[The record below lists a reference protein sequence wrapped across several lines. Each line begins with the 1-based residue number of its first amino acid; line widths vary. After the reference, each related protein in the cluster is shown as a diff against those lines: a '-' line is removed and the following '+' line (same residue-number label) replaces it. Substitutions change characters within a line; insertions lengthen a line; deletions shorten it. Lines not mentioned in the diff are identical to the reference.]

1 MMKTLAIAV
10 NQRFIREGFVPLMVI
25 FALLL
30 LGATTVDAKESIK
43 FVHELKANLKMPVD
57 VALAPNG
64 DVYVLDQKASQ
75 VHVFNQAG
83 ELSFSFAEYGSGWG
97 KLIDPQSLAISR
109 DGDVI
114 IADTGNKRVQVFNSR
129 GSFIY
134 ELGNSGDKPG
144 QFIEPTLVS
153 IDAYGYIFVADVANK
168 TISKFSP
175 KGVFFQATPLEGRP
189 ADMLFDVQQNMYIL
203 YPESGRIVKRPMDGG
218 YTETIEFSWEG
229 RNYLTD
235 STRISVDMRGDIYL
249 IDRLKD
255 SVVKIDQDQHLLLS
269 FGSKGIGRG
278 QFDQPIGIIADDQ
291 GKIYV
296 ADSRNKR
303 VQVIE
308 VIGSQKVAL
317 DPVEGKAPVVDYA
330 RSISAEKSLSDIKYD
345 EKHGLFALSETTGH
359 ILHQKKSD
367 LFVYGD
373 FDNKSL
379 LMNTPSAMQI
389 LKDGKLLVADT
400 GNNRLQFL
408 NADGSHDYSF
418 GTKGVK
424 DGQFD
429 SLSGV
434 AVNNEGQIYIAD
446 TRNNRI
452 QIFNSDGIYLKAFGQ
467 KGENTQNNKSPK
479 MGYFNYPKTLEF
491 DSKGLLY
498 VLDSRNRR
506 IQVFDQQGTPIK
518 EIGAIGDLVEFN
530 QPVDLALDEWDN
542 LYIAD
547 QGTHTVK
554 VLDNKG
560 KLVTEF
566 GSAGKGRSYFPRL
579 SSISVAQ
586 GKIYVAD
593 YDMDEIKVFDI
604 HINDEQIKKK
614 MALLDKEMDKS
625 EEKIASKADTS
636 SMNKKKLML
645 AANEASANE
654 TPVPD
659 KVVKIEQPKT
669 LEQKTEDAAN
679 LSKQPEMALK
689 NGVQQD
695 QDRIYFTQV
704 SYPLK
709 TENMDDKIKY
719 QMMHKMTLQLA
730 IVNVANQY
738 GMAVEE
744 VTPHVKVEKEDM
756 LDDGRLRITVSVPK
770 DLSKAMQSTQA
781 EKNIKVSQLK

>member
-1 MMKTLAIAV
+1 MKTFAIAV
-10 NQRFIREGFVPLMVI
+10 NQKFIREGLVPLLVI

-43 FVHELKANLKMPVD
+43 FVNELKANLEMPVD

-64 DVYVLDQKASQ
+64 DIYVLDQKTGQ
-75 VHVFNQAG
+75 VHVFDQKG

-97 KLIDPQSLAISR
+97 KLADPQSLAISR

-134 ELGNSGDKPG
+134 ELGNSGEKPG

-175 KGVFFQATPLEGRP
+175 KGVFFQAMPLEGRP
-189 ADMLFDVQQNMYIL
+189 ADLLFDVQQNLYIL
-203 YPESGRIVKRPMDGG
+203 YPQRGIIVKRPMDGG
-218 YTETIEFSWEG
+218 YTENIEFTWEG
-229 RNYLTD
+229 KDYVASAVRMT
-235 STRISVDMRGDIYL
+235 VDMRGDIYL
-249 IDRLKD
+249 IDGLKD
-255 SVVKIDQDQHLLLS
+255 SVVKIDQQQHMLLS
-269 FGSKGIGRG
+269 FGSKGTGRG
-278 QFDQPIGIIADDQ
+278 QFSQPIGIIADHE
-291 GKIYV
+291 GNIYV
-296 ADSRNKR
+296 ADAKNKR

-308 VIGSQKVAL
+308 VKGSEKDALEPVA
-317 DPVEGKAPVVDYA
+317 GKAPVVDY
-330 RSISAEKSLSDIKYD
+330 STTISAEKSLSDIKYD
-345 EKHGLFALSETTGH
+345 EEYGLFALSEMTGH

-379 LMNTPSAMQI
+379 LMNTPLAMQI

-408 NADGSHDYSF
+408 NADGSHDYFF
-418 GTKGVK
+418 GTKGAEN
-424 DGQFD
+424 GQFD

-434 AVNNEGQIYIAD
+434 AVNGEGQIYIAD
-446 TRNNRI
+446 TKNNRI
-452 QIFNSDGIYLKAFGQ
+452 QVFNSDGIYLNAFGQ
-467 KGENTQNNKSPK
+467 KGEITKDNKSPQL
-479 MGYFNYPKTLEF
+479 GYFNSPKTLEF
-491 DSKGLLY
+491 DSKEQLY
-498 VLDSRNRR
+498 VLDTKNRR

-530 QPVDLALDEWDN
+530 QPVDLAIDEWDN
-542 LYIAD
+542 LYVAD
-547 QGTHTVK
+547 RGSHTVK

-593 YDMDEIKVFDI
+593 YDSDEIKVFDI
-604 HINDEQIKKK
+604 NINDEQ
-614 MALLDKEMDKS
+614 
-625 EEKIASKADTS
+625 
-636 SMNKKKLML
+636 NKKKLARQNDKWKRSDEQLVSKNDESESSKKKMML
-645 AANEASANE
+645 KANEAGAE
-654 TPVPD
+654 EGKIPD
-659 KVVKIEQPKT
+659 EVVKIEQPKGLAEKT
-669 LEQKTEDAAN
+669 NEQVAAP
-679 LSKQPEMALK
+679 KQPEMVNNA
-689 NGVQQD
+689 GVQQNP
-695 QDRIYFTQV
+695 DRIYFTQV

-709 TENMDDKIKY
+709 TENMDEKIKY

-730 IVNVANQY
+730 IVNVASQY

-744 VTPHVKVEKEDM
+744 VTPHVKVEKEDI
-756 LDDGRLRITVSVPK
+756 LEDGRLRITVSVPK
-770 DLSKAMQSTQA
+770 DLSKSTQSTQNN
-781 EKNIKVSQLK
+781 KNFEVTQLK